1 MFSLKKHPYNLLLF
15 TAILILL
22 TSFFTADNTLDI
34 HLHDTFI
41 IFNLKQSLWIFII
54 ALLLFWLLNLF
65 TKRFLIS
72 KLLTNLHVLFLTGAS
87 LAYMIISFYAKNNY
101 NGLGGMPRRYYDHSS
116 WNNFSMYTNLS
127 NIILL
132 SALLFALGILLYLVN
147 LITGIIKKLIHHNNL
162 Q

>member
-1 MFSLKKHPYNLLLF
+1 MFSLKKHPHNLLLF

-54 ALLLFWLLNLF
+54 ALILFWLLNLF
-65 TKRFLIS
+65 TKRFLFS
-72 KLLTNLHVLFLTGAS
+72 KLLTRLHVLFLTGAS
-87 LAYMIISFYAKNNY
+87 LAYMVISFYAKNNY
-101 NGLGGMPRRYYDHSS
+101 NGLGGMPRRYYDHSG
-116 WNNFSMYTNLS
+116 WNNFSRYANLS

-132 SALLFALGILLYLVN
+132 LALLFALGILLYLVN